1 MNIDDVAVV
10 VVVADDTY
18 VDYKNL
24 ADTFVVDMDSFD
36 VEAFDFDTDSD
47 AEFGLNLLLVE

>member
-10 VVVADDTY
+10 AADDTY
-18 VDYKNL
+18 VDYTNL
-24 ADTFVVDMDSFD
+24 ADKFVVEIDSFD

-47 AEFGLNLLLVE
+47 DEFGLNLLLIE